1 MNNITVSAISKD
13 STRVF
18 LTPEGDTTRGVWW
31 PVGESLETLR
41 FPAVPAPLPKLYAA
55 GHGEGKGI
63 VGGFSSL
70 RGAR

>member
-41 FPAVPAPLPKLYAA
+41 FPAVPAPLPKLYSAA
-55 GHGEGKGI
+55 WGEGKGI
-63 VGGFSSL
+63 KGGFSSL
-70 RGAR
+70 RG